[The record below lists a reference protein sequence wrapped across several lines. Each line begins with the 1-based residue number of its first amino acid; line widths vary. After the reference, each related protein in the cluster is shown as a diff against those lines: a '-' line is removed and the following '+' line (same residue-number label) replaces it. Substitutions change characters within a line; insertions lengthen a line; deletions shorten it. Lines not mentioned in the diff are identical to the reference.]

1 MTNETEEKKGIFETL
16 YDINVGAHLE
26 KKGKLDYLKWSSA
39 FRILL
44 QQYPKSTWRVLKQD
58 EIVTGVDPAK
68 IKGFVVGTEVTVVDD
83 NETVTRTELL
93 PIINYSN
100 KIIDDPSTMDINTAI
115 KRCYVKT
122 IAHLGLGLRVYEG
135 ADYPEDCADPEV
147 NGNANKPKTT
157 GIDKVED
164 VLDGIPPRLSF
175 PPEGD
180 DDLVTPNRSRLVD
193 TFNSYSPAKQKAKL
207 KFWKEKHETMKDVVD
222 IFDVPEEQARELLK
236 EEAIGA

>member
-16 YDINVGAHLE
+16 YGINVGAHLE

-44 QQYPKSTWRVLKQD
+44 QHYPKSTWRVLKQE
-58 EIVTGVDPAK
+58 EIVTGVDDAK
-68 IKGFVVGTEVTVVDD
+68 IKGFVVGTEVTVVGD
-83 NETVTRTELL
+83 NETVTRTEIL

-122 IAHLGLGLRVYEG
+122 IAHLGLGLGVYEG

-147 NGNANKPKTT
+147 NGKANKPKPT
-157 GIDKVED
+157 GIAKVD
-164 VLDGIPPRLSF
+164 QVLDDIPI
-175 PPEGD
+175 GD
-180 DDLVTPNRSRLVD
+180 DEPVTPNRSTLID
-193 TFNSYSPAKQKAKL
+193 TFNSWPTTKQKAKL
-207 KFWKEKHETMKDVVD
+207 KFYKDKHATMHDVVD
-222 IFDVPEEQARELLK
+222 IFDISEEQAKELLI
-236 EEAIGA
+236 EESIGHA